1 MNEKKELPGT
11 TIEIQDNK
19 ITFIPE
25 KTTYPWWRNALDR
38 KKEGFLFPEI
48 LQDMDRIAFNL
59 TKEGPAGKRMS
70 KYDAYAINLS
80 ANPKSSQGKQKSEY
94 KKIIISQ
101 LEKGRSALEK
111 FKGREILV
119 YIAVYIRKE
128 RYDTNDV
135 DNFVKTIIDALK
147 PYVGD
152 DSKVVVIIA
161 EKKLIG
167 DYPIEDLD
175 FLEQVLLVV
184 TVPEAKIDLLK

>member
-1 MNEKKELPGT
+1 
-11 TIEIQDNK
+11 
-19 ITFIPE
+19 
-25 KTTYPWWRNALDR
+25 
-38 KKEGFLFPEI
+38 
-48 LQDMDRIAFNL
+48 MDRIAFNL

>member
-48 LQDMDRIAFNL
+48 LQDMDRITFNL